1 MGTFGIDI
9 GINLGDF
16 FGAILSSI
24 IAVINAIIG
33 ALSALIQILQT
44 VLSAIYSALQ
54 AVAAAVWS
62 AIKLIARGFIHVI
75 SDIIHGRF
83 LHLLQDY
90 IDLKNKLAEL
100 LAPILKILQ
109 TIRKYFN
116 QFVLV
121 PLLRYIN
128 LIQQIRQFLTI
139 FRLLGFK
146 WAVKLDAYLVKQEQM
161 IVTNTLVLQS
171 WLNFT
176 IDILDLIADPS
187 LILRKNFLLASL
199 LSYLGAIK
207 RIVFFGGSRTQ
218 SPAEK
223 AQASQDHAALA
234 PQTHILQVG
243 FGTGAQYYPTAQS
256 LLPGMD
262 AALAYYMGGAHDG

>member
-1 MGTFGIDI
+1 MGGFGFDI

-24 IAVINAIIG
+24 IAVINAIIA
-33 ALSALIQILQT
+33 ALSALIQILNT
-44 VLSAIYSALQ
+44 ILAAIYAALQ
-54 AVAAAVWS
+54 AIATALIN

-83 LHLLQDY
+83 VHLLQDY
-90 IDLKNKLAEL
+90 FDLKAKLVQWL
-100 LAPILKILQ
+100 GPVLRILM
-109 TIRKYFN
+109 TIRKLFN

-146 WAVKLDAYLVKQEQM
+146 WAIRLDAALVKLEQKV
-161 IVTNTLVLQS
+161 VTNVLVLQS

-176 IDILDLIADPS
+176 IDILDLILDPS
-187 LILRKNFLLASL
+187 LIFRKNFLLASL

-207 RIVFFGGSRTQ
+207 RVVFFGGSRTQ
-218 SPAEK
+218 STDEK
-223 AQASQDHAALA
+223 AQAHQDHAALA
-234 PQTHILQVG
+234 PQSHILQVG
-243 FGTGAQYYPTAQS
+243 FGAGAQYYPTAQS

-262 AALAYYMGGAHDG
+262 SALAYYMGGAHDG